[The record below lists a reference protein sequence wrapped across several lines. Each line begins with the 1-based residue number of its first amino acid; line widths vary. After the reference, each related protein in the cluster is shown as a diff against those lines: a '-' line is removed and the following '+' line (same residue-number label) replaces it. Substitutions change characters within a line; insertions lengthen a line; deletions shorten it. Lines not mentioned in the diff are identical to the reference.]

1 MNPARRSKIS
11 GGHTSKMKKHA
22 SHSMKGGKK
31 MAKRRKNAMPA
42 GLKRYWATHRRK
54 NPRHAAKRHNPRKHY
69 AYRALARR
77 HYRRNPSIKRAGST
91 IRQVIPIAAS
101 VAVGVVGSRALANL
115 ALKNSSAYLRAG
127 AQLVIGL
134 VAGMLTKGM
143 KMKGV
148 SEGLMLGSFA
158 SALLTAA
165 DAATGGRYNLGDE
178 YYYVPDNVS
187 KYLPRM
193 DGYTSPMRQLS
204 GYVSPLNS
212 GMSDIYNPAR
222 IYG

>member
-1 MNPARRSKIS
+1 
-11 GGHTSKMKKHA
+11 
-22 SHSMKGGKK
+22 
-31 MAKRRKNAMPA
+31 MAKRHRRNAQPA
-42 GLKRYWATHRRK
+42 ALRRYWATHRRGAK
-54 NPRHAAKRHNPRKHY
+54 RHNAKRHNPRRHY
-69 AYRALARR
+69 AAYRAPRR
-77 HYRRNPSIKRAGST
+77 RYRRNPVNLRRAGVQ
-91 IRQVIPIAAS
+91 IKHIIPIAAS
-101 VAVGVVGSRALANL
+101 VAVGVVGSRAIANL

-134 VAGMLTKGM
+134 LAGMLTKGM
-143 KMKGV
+143 KQKGI

-165 DAATGGRYNLGDE
+165 DAATGGKYNLGDE

-193 DGYTSPMRQLS
+193 DGYTGANRQLS
-204 GYVSPLNS
+204 GYTSS
-212 GMSDIYNPAR
+212 AGMSDMYRASR